1 MGAGDCI
8 DDLDRDMEWEQKE
21 CGGPEPPINQTIIVG
36 TSIQKR
42 MPCVTKA
49 TSDSVRMA
57 SAADIQPFTLSASID
72 LEPLVQLAFTNQD
85 AVDPIF
91 SESPLSSPPHSP
103 LPPNFSD
110 SSTSTPLPGPSSIA
124 ETTQAQSRS
133 KQRSKELRKRKREA
147 EKEDAT
153 AYEPPP
159 PTKRRHIEPGI
170 ERCQVVQLDVSRFRA
185 SGNGFTGHHSRT
197 GYQPGEYTLRE
208 MVGPNSRFKFNLL
221 QWNGSF
227 TLPIVDQTRRI
238 WVICISNP
246 RDKEWGA
253 VTTRAADK
261 LMKLR
266 SRVAFT
272 TKQKSGSRRG
282 QLFTLNTGVVNGLGL
297 KAPITRK
304 QANKKSSAVVDELLA
319 DADFRRIAGHGSGAF
334 RTWQENIWQS
344 YAQNKKDLQAHD
356 ASLCWNY
363 NNSIFAAAAFNFGP
377 RVVSLDH
384 VDFENRP
391 DGFCAVTA
399 LCPSEGGYDY
409 KTGGHLILWDLHLVV
424 EFPPGTTIL
433 LPSAILRH
441 SNVSIGANE
450 HRMSFAQYSSGHL
463 FRFVE
468 RGFRTEEDFF
478 ASLTPRDRKYEEERD
493 GRRWKE
499 SLNNFATLDD
509 VLNDRM

>member
-1 MGAGDCI
+1 
-8 DDLDRDMEWEQKE
+8 
-21 CGGPEPPINQTIIVG
+21 
-36 TSIQKR
+36 
-42 MPCVTKA
+42 
-49 TSDSVRMA
+49 MA
-57 SAADIQPFTLSASID
+57 SAAEIQPFRFSASIE
-72 LEPLVQLAFTNQD
+72 LEPLIQLAFANQD

-103 LPPNFSD
+103 LRA
-110 SSTSTPLPGPSSIA
+110 SSPGTPLPGPSSHA
-124 ETTQAQSRS
+124 DAPRTQSRS
-133 KQRSKELRKRKREA
+133 KQRSKILRKRKREA
-147 EKEDAT
+147 EKEDVT
-153 AYEPPP
+153 SYEPPP
-159 PTKRRHIEPGI
+159 PTKRRHIEPSV
-170 ERCQVVQLDVSRFRA
+170 ERRQTVCLDVGRFRA

-197 GYQPGEYTLRE
+197 GYQPGEYTLSQ
-208 MVGPNSRFKFNLL
+208 MVGPHSHFKFDLL
-221 QWNGSF
+221 QWDGTF
-227 TLPIVDQTRRI
+227 TIPIVDQMHRM
-238 WVICISNP
+238 WAICVSNP

-261 LMKLR
+261 M
-266 SRVAFT
+266 
-272 TKQKSGSRRG
+272 
-282 QLFTLNTGVVNGLGL
+282 LFTLNTGVVNGLGL
-297 KAPITRK
+297 KAPINRK
-304 QANKKSSAVVDELLA
+304 QANQKSTAVIEELLG

-334 RTWQENIWQS
+334 CAWQEKIWRI
-344 YAQNKKDLQAHD
+344 YAQNKKDLQDHD
-356 ASLCWNY
+356 ASLRWNY
-363 NNSIFAAAAFNFGP
+363 NNSVFAAAAFNFGP

-399 LCPSEGGYDY
+399 LRPTESGYDY

-441 SNVSIGANE
+441 SNVAIGPNE

-478 ASLTPRDRKYEEERD
+478 ASLTPRDRKHEEERD

-499 SLNNFATLDD
+499 SLGNFATLDD
-509 VLNDRM
+509 VLDDCE